1 MAMSKIIL
9 HSILIV
15 FLLFGLSLDAGTN
28 PKREFRAVWVATVVN
43 IDWPGSYNH
52 SPATQKQDL
61 INLLDNMQ
69 ACGMNAIIFQV
80 RPECDALYESS
91 YEPWSYWLT
100 GEQGRA
106 PNPYYDPL
114 EFAIE
119 EAHKRYMELHAWF
132 NPYRAERSD
141 GRFTLD
147 DDHVVNQHPDWI
159 LTFGSLKLLDPG
171 LPMSRN
177 YATDVIMDVV
187 HNYDIDGV
195 HFDDYFYPYSGT
207 TNEDAAT
214 FANYSR
220 GISDIGDW
228 RRDNVNLLVTQVF
241 DSIKAVKPH
250 VKFGISPFGI
260 WKDGV
265 PEGIIGLDAYNVI
278 YCDAVTWLQRR
289 IVDYLTPQIYW
300 YFGEPQDYGKLLPWW
315 ADQTDD
321 RHIYP
326 GHAAYKIS
334 RWERLSEMPNQVRLN
349 RKTDDV
355 YGSVYFSAK
364 QIRANPLGF
373 RDSLRFD
380 LYRTQA
386 LIPQMSWLDSIPPNQ
401 PINLTAHDVDAG
413 TLLQW
418 DEASSAF
425 DGDTAR
431 HYVIYRIEEDDTLD
445 LSDPENILE
454 IISPDELEYL
464 DSRGEEYLSYTYLVT
479 SLDRLANESD
489 ASNAVD
495 LIFTAIEDPLAI
507 NPSEFKLNQ
516 NYPNPFNPSTVI
528 TWQLEISADVELT
541 VYNLLGEKV
550 TTLVSEKQQ
559 AGHHQIEWD
568 ASGYATGVY
577 FYQLRTNSYVDI
589 KKMILVR

>member
-1 MAMSKIIL
+1 MRRRYDFIL
-9 HSILIV
+9 LLILIV
-15 FLLFGLSLDAGTN
+15 IFHTSLTAGQN

-43 IDWPGSYNH
+43 IDWPDSYNH

-61 INLLDNMQ
+61 IDLLDNMKR
-69 ACGMNAIIFQV
+69 CGMNAIIFQV

-100 GEQGRA
+100 GEQGEA

-119 EAHKRYMELHAWF
+119 EAHKRSMELHAWF
-132 NPYRAERSD
+132 NPYRAERSE

-147 DDHVVNQHPDWI
+147 ESHVVNQHPDWI

-171 LPMSRN
+171 LPMCRD
-177 YATDVIMDVV
+177 YVTDVIMDVV
-187 HNYDIDGV
+187 HKYDIDGV

-207 TNEDAAT
+207 TTEDAET

-220 GISDIGDW
+220 GFSDIGDW
-228 RRDNVNLLVTQVF
+228 RRDNVNLLITQVF
-241 DSIKAVKPH
+241 DSIKSVKSH

-289 IVDYLTPQIYW
+289 IIDYLTPQIYW
-300 YFGEPQDYGKLLPWW
+300 YIGGPQDYSKLMPWW

-326 GHAAYKIS
+326 GHAAYKIEDD
-334 RWERLSEMPNQVRLN
+334 WGLPSEMPNQVRLN
-349 RKTDDV
+349 RETDDV

-373 RDSLRFD
+373 RDSLRLD
-380 LYRTQA
+380 LYSTSA
-386 LIPQMSWLDSIPPNQ
+386 IIPSMTWLDSIPPNP
-401 PINLTAHDVDAG
+401 PIDLTAHDVDAG

-418 DEASSAF
+418 DIALSAS

-431 HYVIYRIEEDDTLD
+431 NYVIYRVEEDDSLD
-445 LSDPENILE
+445 LSNSENILD
-454 IISPDELEYL
+454 IIASENQEFLDTEGSEYL
-464 DSRGEEYLSYTYLVT
+464 RYTYLVT
-479 SLDRLANESD
+479 SLDRLDNESVG
-489 ASNAVD
+489 SNTVD
-495 LIFTAIEDPLAI
+495 LIFTAIEESQVLTPLG
-507 NPSEFKLNQ
+507 FKLNQ
-516 NYPNPFNPSTVI
+516 NYPNPFNPSTI
-528 TWQLEISADVELT
+528 LSWELEIGGYVELT
-541 VYNLLGEKV
+541 IYTILGEKI
-550 TTLVSEKQQ
+550 TTLVSEKLQ
-559 AGHHQIEWD
+559 AGYHQIEWD
-568 ASGYATGVY
+568 ATGYASGVY
-577 FYQLRTNSYVDI
+577 FYQLRTESHVDM

>member
-1 MAMSKIIL
+1 MKRKYFYISTLIL
-9 HSILIV
+9 T
-15 FLLFGLSLDAGTN
+15 FLLNLTAETGTN

-43 IDWPGSYNH
+43 IDWPVYSDP
-52 SPATQKQDL
+52 PATQKQKL
-61 INLLDNMQ
+61 IDLLDNMK

-80 RPECDALYESS
+80 RPECDAFYESS

-100 GEQGRA
+100 GEQGSA

-114 EFAIE
+114 EFAIK
-119 EAHKRYMELHAWF
+119 EAHKRSMELHAWF
-132 NPYRAERSD
+132 NPYRAERKA
-141 GRFTLD
+141 GTFALD
-147 DDHVVNQHPDWI
+147 DNHVVNQHPDWI

-171 LPMSRN
+171 LPMCRD
-177 YATDVIMDVV
+177 YVTGVIMDVV
-187 HNYDIDGV
+187 HNYDVDGV
-195 HFDDYFYPYSGT
+195 HFDDYFYPYDGIT
-207 TNEDAAT
+207 DEDEET

-220 GISDIGDW
+220 GFTDIGDW

-241 DSIKAVKPH
+241 DSIKAIKSY

-265 PEGIIGLDAYNVI
+265 PEGTWGLDAYNVI

-300 YFGEPQDYGKLLPWW
+300 QFGGGQDYGKLLPWW
-315 ADQTDD
+315 AGQTDD

-334 RWERLSEMPNQVRLN
+334 RWEFPYEMPNQVRLN
-349 RKTDDV
+349 RQTDDV
-355 YGSVYFSAK
+355 FGSVYFSAK

-373 RDSLRFD
+373 RDSLQQD
-380 LYRTQA
+380 LYRTHA
-386 LIPQMSWLDSIPPNQ
+386 IIPEMSWLDSIPPNS
-401 PINLTAHDVDAG
+401 PTNLIAIDIAIG

-418 DEASSAF
+418 EKASAAA

-431 HYVIYRIEEDDTLD
+431 NYVIYRIEEEDTLD
-445 LSDPENILE
+445 LSNPENILD
-454 IISPDELEYL
+454 IIYSKEFEYV
-464 DSRGEEYLSYTYLVT
+464 DSGGAEYQSYTYLVT
-479 SLDRLANESD
+479 SLDKLDNESI

-495 LIFTAIEDPLAI
+495 LIFTAIEEPLVLP
-507 NPSEFKLNQ
+507 PSDFTLNQ

-528 TWQLEISADVELT
+528 SWQLEVGGRVELT
-541 VYNLLGEKV
+541 IFNIIGEKV

-559 AGHHQIEWD
+559 AGHHQIEWNASRY
-568 ASGYATGVY
+568 ASGVY
-577 FYQLRTNSYVDI
+577 YYRLQTSGGFVQSKR
-589 KKMILVR
+589 MILIR

>member
-1 MAMSKIIL
+1 MKKKYQIIFFIILIFIL
-9 HSILIV
+9 HS
-15 FLLFGLSLDAGTN
+15 LLNAGTN
-28 PKREFRAVWVATVVN
+28 PKHEFRAVWVATVVN
-43 IDWPGSYNH
+43 IDWPDSYSN
-52 SPATQKQDL
+52 SPARQQQDL
-61 INLLDNMQ
+61 IDLLDNMK

-100 GEQGRA
+100 GAQGTA
-106 PNPYYDPL
+106 PSPYYDPL

-132 NPYRAERSD
+132 NPYRAERST
-141 GRFTLD
+141 GTFTLD
-147 DDHVVNQHPDWI
+147 ENHVVNQHPDWI
-159 LTFGSLKLLDPG
+159 LNFGSLKLLDPG
-171 LPMSRN
+171 LPMCRD
-177 YATDVIMDVV
+177 YVTDVIMDVV

-195 HFDDYFYPYSGT
+195 HFDDYFYPYDGT
-207 TNEDAAT
+207 TNEDAET
-214 FANYSR
+214 FASYSR
-220 GISDIGDW
+220 GITDIGDW

-265 PEGIIGLDAYNVI
+265 PEGIWGLDAYNVI

-300 YFGEPQDYGKLLPWW
+300 QFGGGQDYGKLLPWW

-326 GHAAYKIS
+326 GHAAYKIN
-334 RWERLSEMPNQVRLN
+334 RWGLPSEMPNQVRLN
-349 RKTDDV
+349 RQTTDV
-355 YGSVYFSAK
+355 FGSVYFSA
-364 QIRANPLGF
+364 QRIIDNPIGF
-373 RDSLRFD
+373 RDSLRYD
-380 LYRTQA
+380 LYRTPA
-386 LIPQMSWLDSIPPNQ
+386 LIPEMSWLDSIPPNP
-401 PINLTAHDVDAG
+401 PINLIAHDVDVG
-413 TLLQW
+413 TSLQW
-418 DEASSAF
+418 DAASAAS

-431 HYVIYRIEEDDTLD
+431 QYVIYRIEEDDTLS

-454 IISPDELEYL
+454 IVPSDNLEFL

-495 LIFTAIEDPLAI
+495 IIFTAIEEPLVFS
-507 NPSEFKLNQ
+507 PSEFRLNQ
-516 NYPNPFNPSTVI
+516 NYPNPFNPGTTIS
-528 TWQLEISADVELT
+528 WQLDISGHVELT
-541 VYNLLGEKV
+541 IFTILGEKV
-550 TTLVSEKQQ
+550 KTLVSGYRQS
-559 AGHHQIEWD
+559 GLHQINWNATGF
-568 ASGYATGVY
+568 ASGVY
-577 FYQLRTNSYVDI
+577 IYQLKTNSKMDM

>member
-1 MAMSKIIL
+1 MKKKYQIIFFIILIFIL
-9 HSILIV
+9 HS
-15 FLLFGLSLDAGTN
+15 LLNAGTN
-28 PKREFRAVWVATVVN
+28 PKHEFRAVWVATVVN
-43 IDWPGSYNH
+43 IDWPDSYSN
-52 SPATQKQDL
+52 SPARQQQDL
-61 INLLDNMQ
+61 IDLLDNMK

-100 GEQGRA
+100 GAQGTA
-106 PNPYYDPL
+106 PSPYYDPL

-132 NPYRAERSD
+132 NPYRAERST
-141 GRFTLD
+141 GTFTLD
-147 DDHVVNQHPDWI
+147 ENHVVNQHPDWI
-159 LTFGSLKLLDPG
+159 LNFGSLKLLDPG
-171 LPMSRN
+171 LPMCRD
-177 YATDVIMDVV
+177 YVTDVIMDVV

-195 HFDDYFYPYSGT
+195 HFDDYFYPYDGT
-207 TNEDAAT
+207 TNEDAET
-214 FANYSR
+214 FASYSR
-220 GISDIGDW
+220 GITDIGDW

-265 PEGIIGLDAYNVI
+265 PEGIWGLDAYNVI

-300 YFGEPQDYGKLLPWW
+300 QFGGGQDYGKLLPWW

-326 GHAAYKIS
+326 GHAAYKIN
-334 RWERLSEMPNQVRLN
+334 RWGLPSEMPNQVRLN
-349 RKTDDV
+349 RQTTDV
-355 YGSVYFSAK
+355 FGSVYFSA
-364 QIRANPLGF
+364 QRIIDNPIGF
-373 RDSLRFD
+373 RDSLRYD
-380 LYRTQA
+380 LYRTPA
-386 LIPQMSWLDSIPPNQ
+386 LIPEMSWLDSIPPNP
-401 PINLTAHDVDAG
+401 PINLIAHDVDVG
-413 TLLQW
+413 TSLQW
-418 DEASSAF
+418 DAASAAS

-431 HYVIYRIEEDDTLD
+431 QYVIYRIEEDDTLS

-454 IISPDELEYL
+454 IVPSDNLEYL

-495 LIFTAIEDPLAI
+495 IIFTAIEEPLVFS
-507 NPSEFKLNQ
+507 PSEFRLNQ
-516 NYPNPFNPSTVI
+516 NYPNPFNPGTTIS
-528 TWQLEISADVELT
+528 WQLDISGHVELT
-541 VYNLLGEKV
+541 IFTILGEKV
-550 TTLVSEKQQ
+550 KTLVSGYRQS
-559 AGHHQIEWD
+559 GLHQINWNATGF
-568 ASGYATGVY
+568 ASGVY
-577 FYQLRTNSYVDI
+577 IYQLKTNSKMDM